1 MSELTTNLC
10 ATKWTINGTLKST
23 FKKQINKNGFMAW
36 NYLNLIK
43 CIESEK
49 IKIHRI
55 KLPYFIG
62 LNKDEIKKYKKEYNK
77 YGSKGVLYYRYDKEE
92 KDYVYIFKDIKFF
105 NKYMYLRNEINKNDE
120 YILKKISK
128 NKIFNYLKFKNTET
142 KYNFIYNILSDIIK
156 NNNYK
161 NIKILLKFTYY
172 KQNFLNDKNI
182 IFDSYDDLYKKLKI
196 KGIEKK
202 FNDNFKEIY
211 KLCLNEIK
219 KIKIDKIKSYNVKPI
234 KV

>member
-10 ATKWTINGTLKST
+10 ATKWTITGTLKST

-36 NYLNLIK
+36 NYLNKIK
-43 CIESEK
+43 CIEAEK
-49 IKIHRI
+49 IKIDRI

-77 YGSKGVLYYRYDKEE
+77 YGSKGVLYYRYDTI
-92 KDYVYIFKDIKFF
+92 YVYIFKDITFF
-105 NKYMYLRNEINKNDE
+105 NKYMYLRNEINKNNKTLCKD
-120 YILKKISK
+120 IGK
-128 NKIFNYLKFKNTET
+128 NKIFNYLKFKNTEI
-142 KYNFIYNILSDIIK
+142 KYKFIYNILSDIIK
-156 NNNYK
+156 NRNYK

-211 KLCLNEIK
+211 KLCLKEIK